1 MQSFDGSI
9 KPLPTGEINFSL
21 PGIEKFT
28 LNNNLEVYFIK
39 KNNLP
44 ILQFNLLINAG
55 SYLDPEAK
63 KGLSNLFSLS
73 VDEGAGEYSSLQLS
87 DEFDILGSNFNVSS
101 SEDNVFF
108 SLQSLREN
116 VNKSLELFSTV
127 LKAPHFNEDDFK
139 REQRKIITHI
149 LQRQDEPDEIADLV
163 FDYII
168 FGKSSP
174 YSSPIVGYDADVKN
188 ILIDD
193 IKTFYSNFILPSNS
207 KLIVVGDITRVEL
220 INKLEFSFKDWTG
233 KGISNNIFFPKETR
247 SSKIFLFDKKGS
259 VQSEIR
265 IGHYAPNRREEDFFP
280 KTILNNILG
289 GQFSSR
295 INLNLRENKGY
306 TYGANSRFTYLKK
319 SAYFFV
325 TTSVAAENTGNAVRE
340 IFNELISIR
349 AGVKNEELDFAKT
362 SLIRKFPS
370 NFETNKQIAS
380 SLISMVTHSLPDNYF
395 NSYINNIKSVSIDH
409 VNGAAEKYIHPD
421 KAITVIV
428 GDKEKVLDQLKNLNH
443 SEIIEVD
450 NRGNE
455 IMNII

>member
-1 MQSFDGSI
+1 MQSFDSSI
-9 KPLPTGEINFSL
+9 KPLPSEEINFSL

-39 KNNLP
+39 KTNLP
-44 ILQFNLLINAG
+44 ILQLNLLINAG
-55 SYLDPEAK
+55 SYLDPANK

-101 SEDNVFF
+101 SEDNVFL

-116 VNKSLELFSTV
+116 VDKSLELFSKV
-127 LKAPHFNEDDFK
+127 IKNPQLNEDDFK

-163 FDYII
+163 FDYIV
-168 FGKSSP
+168 FGKSNP
-174 YSSPIVGYDADVKN
+174 YSSPIVGYDDDVKN
-188 ILIDD
+188 ISIDD
-193 IKTFYSNFILPSNS
+193 IRAFYSNFILPNNS
-207 KLIVVGDITRVEL
+207 KLIVVGDISREEL
-220 INKLEFSFKDWTG
+220 INKLEFSFSDWTG
-233 KGISNNIFFPKETR
+233 KGILNNISFPKPARDAKT
-247 SSKIFLFDKKGS
+247 FLFDKKGS

-265 IGHYAPNRREEDFFP
+265 IGHSAPNRREKDFFP

-306 TYGANSRFTYLKK
+306 TYGANSRFSYLKE

-325 TTSVAAENTGNAVRE
+325 TTSVAAENTGNAVKE

-349 AGVKNEELDFAKT
+349 DGVKNEEVDFAKT
-362 SLIRKFPS
+362 SLVRKFPS

-380 SLISMVTHSLPDNYF
+380 NLISMVVHSLPDSYF

-409 VNGAAEKYIHPD
+409 VNDAAEKYIHPD

-428 GDKEKVLDQLKNLNH
+428 GDKEKILDQLKNLNY
-443 SEIIEVD
+443 SEIIEID
-450 NRGNE
+450 DRGNE
-455 IMNII
+455 IMSIN